1 MNNSLNDIRNR
12 ISQKKTELNLSYQD
26 MSDKTGLSK
35 STLQR
40 YITGDIRN
48 LGLDKLEIL
57 AKALDVTPSYLMGW
71 EDENEEPILENI
83 PGIILPVKMKK
94 IPILGTIACGEPIFA
109 EENYEGYFMLDTNLP
124 VADFVL
130 RAKGDSMID
139 ADINEG
145 DLVFFRRKSDVD
157 NGSIAAVIIE
167 DDATLKKVY
176 KNESNLILQP
186 CNSNYAPIVL
196 SEDDHKSIRILGE
209 MIGVYSKR
217 NK

>member
-1 MNNSLNDIRNR
+1 MEVGELLKKLRIEKDLSLDDVTKQLGLAR
-12 ISQKKTELNLSYQD
+12 QTLYKYE
-26 MSDKTGLSK
+26 TGL
-35 STLQR
+35 
-40 YITGDIRN
+40 ITNIPLTRI
-48 LGLDKLEIL
+48 EEL
-57 AKALDVTPSYLMGW
+57 AKIYNVSPGYIMGW
-71 EDENEEPILENI
+71 EDDDVDLSKI

-109 EENYEGYFMLDTNLP
+109 EENYEGYFMLDSNLP

-130 RAKGDSMID
+130 KAKGDSMID
-139 ADINEG
+139 ADIYEG

-167 DDATLKKVY
+167 DEATLKKIY

-196 SEDDHKSIRILGE
+196 SENDHKSIRILGE
-209 MIGVYSKR
+209 MVGVYSKR
-217 NK
+217 NR